1 MTREITFREDVRP
14 ADAEAVREIVAA
26 TGFFHP
32 PEVDVAVELVTERL
46 AKGEVSSG
54 YFFLFADD
62 GDRTVG
68 YSCYGPIA
76 CTAHS
81 FDLYWI
87 AVHPDQ
93 QGQGLGRR
101 LMVETER
108 RIAKAGGL
116 RVYVETS
123 GRDLYEPTRSFY
135 EHHGYRAE
143 AVLEDFYDR
152 GDAKVV
158 YVKVVG

>member
-1 MTREITFREDVRP
+1 MTREITFREEVRP

-46 AKGEVSSG
+46 GRGEASG
-54 YFFLFADD
+54 YHFVFADD
-62 GDRTVG
+62 GERLVG
-68 YSCYGPIA
+68 YTAYGPIA

-93 QGQGLGRR
+93 QGRGLGRR

-108 RIAKAGGL
+108 LIARAGGA

-123 GRDLYEPTRSFY
+123 GRDLYAPTRSFY

-158 YVKVVG
+158 FVKVVG